1 LRNPWAVPHVEATSA
16 HMEGMYQL
24 ATRMYASMTP
34 AALSADCKLAAACQ
48 RKRRELPDKHRRGMN
63 VPWFSQPVHKSGLL
77 ALHTLCSHV
86 F

>member
-1 LRNPWAVPHVEATSA
+1 
-16 HMEGMYQL
+16 MEGMYQL
-24 ATRMYASMTP
+24 ATRMYALVTP
-34 AALSADCKLAAACQ
+34 AALSADCKLDAACQ